1 MSESTTSLNRWIE
14 PLKKFRE
21 HIEARGLDTYPSIE
35 IRTIEIKNPEGQWFI
50 VRAELLLRIIPVQ
63 SSVSDDLHVTQHVR
77 RRKSRHLLDSDYLQL
92 FLTNLGNG
100 VVLAGEEQISIA
112 PQIYQNSMS
121 TYPFNP
127 QGGPTTGRPHQIW
140 SVVNGAYDIESTISG
155 CHAYVLDAELMA
167 SSAPVIGFESACEM
181 NGLGRQGGMYGDA
194 SIQLVA
200 LCPLIVNG
208 QISTITEQGVL
219 VYIEIAKA
227 IDKKRVSISML
238 VLDEIQTRKSY
249 VIGDVDIKWAN
260 LPDQPGWLRG
270 EINYTFEKRA
280 SACWV
285 SANLDAKS
293 THTSHISNVKLPN
306 SVRGQV
312 IAALDK
318 DFSKLKAQVFET
330 KGKEFEYGVASL
342 LFLLGFS
349 ATQAGG
355 GTKQEDAPD
364 IVAVTQNGSV
374 LVIECTS
381 ATLNQEGKLAKLTRR
396 RRAVQD
402 AFVAKGGESRIV
414 LSVIVSQLTKE
425 ELASDLRAAADARIL
440 VITRE
445 DLIAAF
451 ERLHENSDP
460 DELVRRGLESLRA
473 SRETYGLEAKKL
485 PI

>member
-1 MSESTTSLNRWIE
+1 MSESTTSLNKWIE
-14 PLKKFRE
+14 PLNKFKE
-21 HIEARGLDTYPSIE
+21 HVEARGLDSYPSIE

-50 VRAELLLRIIPVQ
+50 VRAELLLGIVSVEQ
-63 SSVSDDLHVTQHVR
+63 SVSDELHVTQHVR
-77 RRKSRHLLDSDYLQL
+77 RRRSRHHLDSDYFQL
-92 FLTNLGNG
+92 FLTSLGNG
-100 VVLAGEEQISIA
+100 VVLAGEERISIA

-140 SVVNGAYDIESTISG
+140 SVANGSSGIESTVAD
-155 CHAYVLDAELMA
+155 CHMYVLDAELMA
-167 SSAPVIGFESACEM
+167 SNSPELSFEAACDR
-181 NGLGRQGGMYGDA
+181 NGLGRQAGMYGD
-194 SIQLVA
+194 SGVQLIA
-200 LCPLIVNG
+200 LCPLVVNS
-208 QISTITEQGVL
+208 QISSITEQGVM
-219 VYIEIAKA
+219 VYIEVAKK

-238 VLDEIQTRKSY
+238 VLDEIQSRKSY
-249 VIGDVDIKWAN
+249 VIGDTDIKWAN

-270 EINYTFEKRA
+270 EINYAFEKRA
-280 SACWV
+280 RVCWV
-285 SANLDAKS
+285 SVNLDAKS
-293 THTSHISNVKLPN
+293 THAAYISDVKRPN

-318 DFSKLKAQVFET
+318 DFTKLKAQVFET

-381 ATLNQEGKLAKLTRR
+381 TTLNHEGKLSKLSRR

-402 AFVAKGGESRIV
+402 AFAAQGGESKIV

-425 ELASDLRAAADARIL
+425 ELASDLRAAADARVL
-440 VITRE
+440 VISRE
-445 DLIAAF
+445 DLVAAF
-451 ERLHENSDP
+451 ERLHEHSDP
-460 DELVRRGLESLRA
+460 DELVRKGLESLRA

-485 PI
+485 PT